1 MKLNCPLL
9 LLITKVQC
17 VIVYLLLDLLVYIV
31 KALHVQQFANWKFA
45 CGCTV
50 DYCMVKLMRSPVW

>member
-1 MKLNCPLL
+1 MKLNCPAFNNKSSVCDRLF
-9 LLITKVQC
+9 IIKV
-17 VIVYLLLDLLVYIV
+17 LVYIV

-50 DYCMVKLMRSPVW
+50 DYCIVKLMRSPVW